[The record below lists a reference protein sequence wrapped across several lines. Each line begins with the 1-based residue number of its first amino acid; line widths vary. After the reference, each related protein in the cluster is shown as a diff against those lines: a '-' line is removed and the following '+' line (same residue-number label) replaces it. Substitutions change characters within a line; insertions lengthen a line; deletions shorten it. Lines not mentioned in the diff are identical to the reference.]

1 MVTEEKKAAKAQ
13 ISSVFLEKK
22 NGNPVDIQHLS
33 STRQVPGS
41 VTGAGHSMVNET
53 DKNLCPVELSFSQ
66 GKQAIEETNKL
77 VGDEVRIVTVSP
89 GQPKPTI

>member
-1 MVTEEKKAAKAQ
+1 M
-13 ISSVFLEKK
+13 
-22 NGNPVDIQHLS
+22 
-33 STRQVPGS
+33 PGS
-41 VTGAGHSMVNET
+41 VTGAGHSTVNET
-53 DKNLCPVELSFSQ
+53 DKNLCPVEPSFSQ